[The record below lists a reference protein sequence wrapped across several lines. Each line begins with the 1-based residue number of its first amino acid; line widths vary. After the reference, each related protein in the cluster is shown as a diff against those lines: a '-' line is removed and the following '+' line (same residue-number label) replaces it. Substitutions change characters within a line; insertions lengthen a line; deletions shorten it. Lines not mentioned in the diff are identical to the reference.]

1 MRVATVAARPNRA
14 AIRSPPVISL
24 SIPSPGDPYLINSG
38 PIHARWYGL
47 LLALGVLLA
56 GWIARREFRRRG
68 LDQEQVYSIAVW
80 LVPFGLV
87 GARLYHVATD
97 WGAFQHNLSQIPAI
111 WNGGLS
117 IFGAVA
123 GGMLGCWI
131 GCRFAKIPFWQV
143 ADCVAPGVILAQA
156 LGRWGNYFNQELYGR
171 PSKWPWSLKIDNP
184 PLPYHPGETFQ
195 PTFLYES
202 LLDLGVFVV
211 LMWFVRRYWS
221 RVPWGTIFALY
232 VVLYDGVRVF
242 IEKLRSDPANIYLG
256 QRVNVWVSGVLFV
269 VGLMAFIILF
279 RRRTAYEAPP
289 TPGTPQPIAGHM
301 PTVRPTAAIEARLK
315 SQRRKKPS

>member
-1 MRVATVAARPNRA
+1 MVSTRSRCT
-14 AIRSPPVISL
+14 RSPSGWFR
-24 SIPSPGDPYLINSG
+24 SGWSARASTTSP
-38 PIHARWYGL
+38 
-47 LLALGVLLA
+47 
-56 GWIARREFRRRG
+56 
-68 LDQEQVYSIAVW
+68 
-80 LVPFGLV
+80 
-87 GARLYHVATD
+87 TD

-202 LLDLGVFVV
+202 LLDVGVFVV

-256 QRVNVWVSGVLFV
+256 PTCQRV
-269 VGLMAFIILF
+269 GLGRAVRGRADRVHHPVPQTHGL
-279 RRRTAYEAPP
+279 RGATDAGNAATDCRAHAHGAADGRHRGAPQVAEAEE
-289 TPGTPQPIAGHM
+289 T
-301 PTVRPTAAIEARLK
+301 
-315 SQRRKKPS
+315 